1 MNPDGKIGIGVVG
14 LGLAGALMVAAI
26 GRHPRVAL
34 VAAVERN
41 AVLREQFSADL
52 GLPAYVELAQM
63 CQDPAVDVVYVA
75 TPHQLHREH
84 VVTAARHGKHV
95 IVEKPMAL
103 TLEDCDAMTA
113 AAAEAGVALV
123 VGHSHS
129 YDPAVAE
136 ISRRVAAGE
145 LGRLAMI
152 SMWNF
157 NDFLYR
163 PRRPEELDT
172 ASGGGIIYNQLPHQV
187 DTARLIAGSPVRSVR
202 AHAAVLDPARPTEG
216 CCTTFLAFGNGAA
229 ASMVYSG
236 YDHFDSDEFHFWIGE
251 SGQPKTA
258 AHASS
263 RRSLRQSTADTAEA
277 AVRAQRYGYGSPF
290 WKAIQ
295 SAHRP
300 HQPHFGVLI
309 ATCEKADARPSA
321 DGVLL
326 YTHDGVQEV
335 ALPAG
340 QSVPGY
346 GDVLDEMVAAV
357 QGQAAAVHDGRW
369 GRDTLAVCLAI
380 LQSAREGRE
389 IFLPAA

>member
-1 MNPDGKIGIGVVG
+1 MRNVG
-14 LGLAGALMVAAI
+14 QQRCIQALLQK
-26 GRHPRVAL
+26 G
-34 VAAVERN
+34 
-41 AVLREQFSADL
+41 
-52 GLPAYVELAQM
+52 
-63 CQDPAVDVVYVA
+63 DVVILRQ
-75 TPHQLHREH
+75 H
-84 VVTAARHGKHV
+84 
-95 IVEKPMAL
+95 
-103 TLEDCDAMTA
+103 
-113 AAAEAGVALV
+113 
-123 VGHSHS
+123 
-129 YDPAVAE
+129 
-136 ISRRVAAGE
+136 
-145 LGRLAMI
+145 GRLHMVGDPT
-152 SMWNF
+152 SQ
-157 NDFLYR
+157 
-163 PRRPEELDT
+163 P
-172 ASGGGIIYNQLPHQV
+172 Q
-187 DTARLIAGSPVRSVR
+187 TARVNGLQGEQG